1 MIFLRRGTK
10 VYKKEDML
18 QMVTFSKKERSVIR
32 KKMKEYQIEMDDYI
46 NTMHKSMMIMLGAD
60 LASNLIAF
68 FNQDIL
74 LNACICKSIGNGKEK
89 KLSYYLEIFYTKLAT
104 GWEYLFVYMNEILQ
118 TGLIPNEQVKR
129 QLIESSMYEQVM
141 IQHDGHVEIKYI
153 PYDEEKQQEIR
164 RELKK
169 SYVVL
174 APWELKKRIGEMYE
188 ESELIKSIFDYYSD
202 ELVKDSKYIR
212 NAIIHSDSIQKSY
225 SFGVDKVFGGTAICS
240 RNIDYYKEM
249 VEKID
254 RNIVL
259 LRKAI
264 LLFWEIVREDKI
276 PNRIE
281 NAGRVY
287 TVFDHICSK
296 CGEVSIVPD
305 RFEECFERFEKCRV
319 CGEKE
324 FNEKKKYQ
332 VSELY
337 YGTLLSN
344 YLSKTL
350 QDDE

>member
-1 MIFLRRGTK
+1 M
-10 VYKKEDML
+10 YKKEDML
-18 QMVTFSKKERSVIR
+18 QMVTFSKKERREIR
-32 KKMKEYQIEMDDYI
+32 KKMKEYQIEIDDYI
-46 NTMHKSMMIMLGAD
+46 NTIHKSMMIMLGAD
-60 LASNLIAF
+60 LASNLISF

-104 GWEYLFVYMNEILQ
+104 GWEYLLVYMNEILQ

-129 QLIESSMYEQVM
+129 ELIESSMYEQVM
-141 IQHDGHVEIKYI
+141 IRHDGYVEIKNI
-153 PYDEEKQQEIR
+153 PYDEEKQKEIR
-164 RELKK
+164 KELKK

-174 APWELKKRIGEMYE
+174 EALELKKRIGEMYE

-202 ELVKDSKYIR
+202 EVVKDSKYIR

-225 SFGVDKVFGGTAICS
+225 SFGVDKVFGRTAICS
-240 RNIDYYKEM
+240 RDIDCYKEM

-276 PNRIE
+276 PNHIE
-281 NAGRVY
+281 NAGIVY

-305 RFEECFERFEKCRV
+305 MFEECFERFERCRV
-319 CGEKE
+319 CGEKA
-324 FNEKKKYQ
+324 FKEKKKYQ

-337 YGTLLSN
+337 YGTLVSN
-344 YLSKTL
+344 YISKTL